1 MDTDLALD
9 HNIFVIDLQD
19 ANKNY
24 FFYVFC
30 FLLFKGIF
38 TSFFKKFSGVFLFR
52 PGTQGADSPP
62 PFL

>member
-1 MDTDLALD
+1 MDTDLALEPKASLTFKPPTKT
-9 HNIFVIDLQD
+9 IFS
-19 ANKNY
+19 K
-24 FFYVFC
+24 FFC

-38 TSFFKKFSGVFLFR
+38 TSFFKESSGVFLFR